1 MRIVRGTPFLPLSL
15 CISTYL
21 YIVFNGILLINIL
34 ENIYGLSI
42 AILLLYSFFYVRQ
55 LKKTKRERK
64 LTTFEFAM
72 YLITQIAI
80 VLWVGSFLL
89 LRYGI

>member
-1 MRIVRGTPFLPLSL
+1 MITV
-15 CISTYL
+15 
-21 YIVFNGILLINIL
+21 V

-42 AILLLYSFFYVRQ
+42 AILLLCSFFYVRQ

-64 LTTFEFAM
+64 LTTFEYVM

-89 LRYGI
+89 LRYGM

>member
-1 MRIVRGTPFLPLSL
+1 M
-15 CISTYL
+15 
-21 YIVFNGILLINIL
+21 INVL

-42 AILLLYSFFYVRQ
+42 AILLLCSFFYVRQ

-64 LTTFEFAM
+64 LTTFESAM

-80 VLWVGSFLL
+80 ILWVGSFLL
-89 LRYGI
+89 LKYGM

>member
-1 MRIVRGTPFLPLSL
+1 MVEED
-15 CISTYL
+15 
-21 YIVFNGILLINIL
+21 ILLINVL
-34 ENIYGLSI
+34 DNIYEFSI
-42 AILLLYSFFYVRQ
+42 AILLLCSFFYVRQ

-80 VLWVGSFLL
+80 FLWVGSFFL

>member
-1 MRIVRGTPFLPLSL
+1 MYSTLSL
-15 CISTYL
+15 
-21 YIVFNGILLINIL
+21 VEGDILLINVL

-42 AILLLYSFFYVRQ
+42 AILLLCSLFYVRQ

-89 LRYGI
+89 LKYGM

>member
-1 MRIVRGTPFLPLSL
+1 MYSTLSL
-15 CISTYL
+15 
-21 YIVFNGILLINIL
+21 VEGDILLINVL

-42 AILLLYSFFYVRQ
+42 AILLLCSLFYVRQ

-64 LTTFEFAM
+64 LTTFESAM

-80 VLWVGSFLL
+80 ILWVGSFLL
-89 LRYGI
+89 LKYGM

>member
-1 MRIVRGTPFLPLSL
+1 
-15 CISTYL
+15 
-21 YIVFNGILLINIL
+21 LINVL

-42 AILLLYSFFYVRQ
+42 AILLLCSFFYVRQ

-64 LTTFEFAM
+64 LTTFESAM

-80 VLWVGSFLL
+80 ILWVGSFLL
-89 LRYGI
+89 LKYGM

>member
-1 MRIVRGTPFLPLSL
+1 MIEED
-15 CISTYL
+15 
-21 YIVFNGILLINIL
+21 ILLINVL

-42 AILLLYSFFYVRQ
+42 AILLLCSFFYVRQ
-55 LKKTKRERK
+55 LKKTKRERR
-64 LTTFEFAM
+64 LTNFEFAM

-89 LRYGI
+89 LRY